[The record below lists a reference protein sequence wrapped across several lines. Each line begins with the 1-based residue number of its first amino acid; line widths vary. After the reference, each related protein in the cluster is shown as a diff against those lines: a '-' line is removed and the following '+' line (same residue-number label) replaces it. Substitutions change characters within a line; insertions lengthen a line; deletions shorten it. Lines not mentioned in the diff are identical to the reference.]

1 MSVTYPLWY
10 KGKVYRIPDNPFEP
24 YMGKNGLSG
33 YCGKWLITDVR
44 LFLIGLYRRY
54 CDEDD
59 IENGYKNLVQIFPDS
74 HCPFVLADWYSGR
87 LSVEDEIE
95 DDTFE
100 IEFTLDEGYVINSE
114 RRYVGPALPF

>member
-1 MSVTYPLWY
+1 M
-10 KGKVYRIPDNPFEP
+10 
-24 YMGKNGLSG
+24 
-33 YCGKWLITDVR
+33 
-44 LFLIGLYRRY
+44 IGLYRRY

-114 RRYVGPALPF
+114 RRYVGPALPFPVFRTQQPTPTERYVRHRFWV